1 MKPLGLCRR
10 RLAIGASSHVMNRT
24 GIVLAGAL
32 GFLLAQPVF
41 AHVTVWPQ
49 QSRAGTA
56 ERYTVRVP
64 TERDVSTVSLELEVP
79 AGVTVTGI
87 LAPAGFTYET
97 KRDGNRIDAITWTQE
112 VKPGEVGEFVFFA
125 RNPAA
130 SQIVWKAHQRYAD
143 GQVEDWTGPP
153 GDRRPAPVVSLTGR

>member
-1 MKPLGLCRR
+1 MPRTLS
-10 RLAIGASSHVMNRT
+10 LAAAAVT
-24 GIVLAGAL
+24 
-32 GFLLAQPVF
+32 LLIAEAAF

-49 QSRAGTA
+49 QSRAGAA

-64 TERDVSTVSLELEVP
+64 TERSASTISVELEVP
-79 AGVTVTGI
+79 SGVAVTGI

-97 KRDGNRIDAITWTQE
+97 KREGNRIASITWKQE
-112 VKPGEVGEFVFFA
+112 IKSGEIGEYVFFA

-143 GQVEDWTGPP
+143 GQVDDWVGPA
-153 GDRRPAPVVSLTGR
+153 GDRRPAPTVSLSAR

>member
-1 MKPLGLCRR
+1 MQRTV
-10 RLAIGASSHVMNRT
+10 AIVATLM
-24 GIVLAGAL
+24 I
-32 GFLLAQPVF
+32 LLAQDAY

-49 QSRAGTA
+49 QSRAGMA

-64 TERDVSTVSLELEVP
+64 TERTVSTLSIELEVP
-79 AGVTVTGI
+79 AAVTVTGI

-97 KRDGNRIDAITWTQE
+97 KREGNRIASITWKQE
-112 VKPGEVGEFVFFA
+112 IRPGEIGEFVFFA

-143 GQVEDWTGPP
+143 GQVEDWVGPA
-153 GDRRPAPVVSLTGR
+153 GDRRPAPSVSLSPR

>member
-1 MKPLGLCRR
+1 MWRAEGKVL
-10 RLAIGASSHVMNRT
+10 MMRT
-24 GIVLAGAL
+24 LMVIVATAL
-32 GFLLAQPVF
+32 LFTEAAF

-49 QSRAGTA
+49 QSRAGMA

-64 TERDVSTVSLELEVP
+64 TERTVSTLSIELEVP
-79 AGVTVTGI
+79 AAVTVTGI

-97 KRDGNRIDAITWTQE
+97 KREGNRIASITWKQE
-112 VKPGEVGEFVFFA
+112 IRPGEIGEFVFFA

-143 GQVEDWTGPP
+143 GQVEDWVGPA
-153 GDRRPAPVVSLTGR
+153 GDRRPAPSVSLSPR

>member
-1 MKPLGLCRR
+1 MRR
-10 RLAIGASSHVMNRT
+10 TPTFAAMAIA
-24 GIVLAGAL
+24 AL
-32 GFLLAQPVF
+32 IAESVS

-49 QSRAGTA
+49 QSRAGAA

-64 TERDVSTVSLELEVP
+64 TERNVSTVSVELEVP
-79 AGVTVTGI
+79 TTATVTGV

-97 KRDGNRIDAITWTQE
+97 KREGNRIASITWKQE
-112 VKPGEVGEFVFFA
+112 IKPGEVGEFVFFA

-143 GQVEDWTGPP
+143 GQVDDWVGPA
-153 GDRRPAPVVSLTGR
+153 GDRRPAPSVSLTPR

>member
-1 MKPLGLCRR
+1 MV
-10 RLAIGASSHVMNRT
+10 I
-24 GIVLAGAL
+24 AGAT
-32 GFLLAQPVF
+32 LLFAETSF

-49 QSRAGTA
+49 QSRPGMA

-64 TERDVSTVSLELEVP
+64 TERNAPTVSVELEVP
-79 AGVTVTGI
+79 TTVTVTGV

-97 KRDGNRIDAITWTQE
+97 KREGNRIASITWKQE
-112 VKPGEVGEFVFFA
+112 IKPGEVGEFVFFA

-143 GQVEDWTGPP
+143 SQVEDWVGPA
-153 GDRRPAPVVSLTGR
+153 GDRRPAPTVSLTPR

>member
-1 MKPLGLCRR
+1 M
-10 RLAIGASSHVMNRT
+10 MRT
-24 GIVLAGAL
+24 LIVIAATAL
-32 GFLLAQPVF
+32 LFAETAF

-49 QSRAGTA
+49 QSRAGMA

-64 TERDVSTVSLELEVP
+64 TERNVPTVSVELEVP
-79 AGVTVTGI
+79 TTVTVTGV

-97 KRDGNRIDAITWTQE
+97 KREGNRITSITWKQE
-112 VKPGEVGEFVFFA
+112 IKPGEVGEFVFFA

-143 GQVEDWTGPP
+143 SQVEDWVGPA
-153 GDRRPAPVVSLTGR
+153 GDRRPAPTVSLTPR